1 MSKVTEIGAIQWF
14 NKEKGFGVISTPNK
28 DEDYFLHQSNA
39 IDPISSFSPGTPVCF
54 KKVIEKKSEK
64 GIVKKRLTAVDV
76 RLINK
81 DDLDLIFN
89 HVINNKYLKIQKK
102 KTRTNLRGK
111 TFTKSIE
118 ESESVFKVCISYLIE
133 KSSNEDVIDL
143 SVKFLKHLRKNDLVE
158 QRENI
163 KQLSKLLEPSTEEI
177 IKFWE
182 ETIDGRRD
190 HPSHRDLRK
199 YVYGEIKGEEYSS
212 LLVILWKFDFLTDHS
227 MSDAMHFFGKDTLPF
242 DADYLIKHHDI
253 FNEREIK
260 LFKYY
265 EIDDRILI
273 GFFKAKYV
281 RRPLLVED
289 LEKVHF
295 YITTFPSISAKCF
308 DLISDLFDDKLI
320 FDAWA
325 QKKYAINLK
334 EKEIKNLSYSEDYKI
349 PKSLFLQFYHD
360 IDYSLLTR
368 IQNIYENSDD
378 IIESLLLNIF
388 ENTNNLSEEDR
399 YRSIQLISDEESRKK
414 IIELYA
420 CLYFEES
427 FPFLINNASVDFI
440 KKCIDQLENFET
452 SLEDLSE
459 KLIAILSSSECAIR
473 VDRKIELLTL
483 FGNESLKNYYH
494 QNINNLI
501 DNDKLK
507 INRVLNESESA
518 NLTLDYWNF
527 DSSLVTIAL
536 LNSIDFDVIK
546 PKSSFRSKLE
556 ERVKEYK
563 SDKILRIYRATNF
576 SFLIPHFVSKL
587 SFQSQY
593 ELQSSL
599 DCVKGENNLI
609 LEKFSSEYSNL
620 SIEDF
625 SQSLKLFSEYDLKV
639 APNIIHNRIS
649 NASVDELSTVFEISD
664 ELHNQYP
671 DAFQDGFLELLK
683 KKTSNDL
690 PLLKLIEHS
699 YSTKVSEKVLN
710 LINVGEES
718 DELIQLLIQK
728 PVFKQL
734 NASTIEPV
742 LKTLS
747 LEYFDEVIK
756 YACEFH
762 SSIVSNI
769 LEEISINP
777 KNINDVLDYID
788 ENEGVGE
795 NINESSEFS
804 VIRNFAIEP
813 TNEIFIE
820 KLNQLFKKSNYSY
833 QLPVLKYLVYIHY
846 KNVLQKDQLIKIL
859 HRIDVVQLSSILFK
873 AFIIE
878 KAINREEMM
887 RKMNLLLKAHFKI
900 ISENNISHEEYR
912 HIFSLEGLVKMCN
925 GRKRYTG
932 VDLWGSGSHS
942 RYYTNGNHRVSN
954 GFVEN
959 MYCEGRFWKE
969 QKFYYKESNKPTGE
983 ACDLYWCRND
993 VCVGI
998 NDEVDLSLDFH
1009 QWTLNELNELFD
1021 INLDRLVFTHLAG
1034 WLNRMDSIITRLKC
1048 YSCDDILRP
1057 KNYVP
1062 KKLGYYAVPLFNCI
1076 NNECDK
1082 FGKPIRFTHCR
1093 GCKKILDS
1101 RECER
1106 CKNCNWLICDDE
1118 DCGKCGCG
1126 SNHTSKYVQYSN

>member
-1 MSKVTEIGAIQWF
+1 MSNETEIGAIQWF
-14 NKEKGFGVISTPNK
+14 NNEKGFGVISTPNK

-54 KKVIEKKSEK
+54 KKVIEKTTKK
-64 GIVKKRLTAVDV
+64 RIVRKRLTAVDV
-76 RLINK
+76 RLINQG
-81 DDLDLIFN
+81 DLDMIFN
-89 HVINNKYLKIQKK
+89 HAINKKSVKIQKNI
-102 KTRTNLRGK
+102 TRKNLRGK
-111 TFTKSIE
+111 TFTKSIQ

-177 IKFWE
+177 IKSWE
-182 ETIDGRRD
+182 ETIDDRRV
-190 HPSHRDLRK
+190 HPKHRDLRK
-199 YVYGEIKGEEYSS
+199 SVYEEIKGEEYSS
-212 LLVILWKFDFLTDHS
+212 LLVILWKYDFLTDHS
-227 MSDAMHFFGKDTLPF
+227 MSDTMEMFGKDILPF

-253 FNEREIK
+253 FNDREIK
-260 LFKYY
+260 LLKYY
-265 EIDDRILI
+265 DIDDRILI
-273 GFFKAKYV
+273 GFFKEKYG

-289 LEKVHF
+289 LEEVHL

-308 DLISDLFDDKLI
+308 DLISDLIDDKLI
-320 FDAWA
+320 FNAWV
-325 QKKYAINLK
+325 QKKYAINVN
-334 EKEIKNLSYSEDYKI
+334 EREIINFSYSADYKI
-349 PKSLFLQFYHD
+349 SESLFLKFYNE
-360 IDYSLLTR
+360 IDYSILNR

-378 IIESLLLNIF
+378 IIENLLLKIF
-388 ENTNNLSEEDR
+388 ESSNNLSEEDS
-399 YRSIQLISDEESRKK
+399 YRSIQLVSDKESRKK

-420 CLYFEES
+420 NLYFEES
-427 FPFLINNASVDFI
+427 FPFLVNNSSVDFI
-440 KKCIDQLENFET
+440 KQCIDQFKNFET
-452 SLEDLSE
+452 PLEDLSE
-459 KLIAILSSSECAIR
+459 KLISILSSSECAIK
-473 VDRKIELLTL
+473 VDRKIELLSI
-483 FGNESLKNYYH
+483 FGNESLRKYYH
-494 QNINNLI
+494 QNINNLT
-501 DNDKLK
+501 DKNKLQF
-507 INRVLNESESA
+507 NRVLNESEST
-518 NLTLDYWNF
+518 NLTLDYWKF
-527 DSSLVTIAL
+527 ETSYFTILL
-536 LNSIDFDVIK
+536 LNSIDFDVIS
-546 PKSSFRSKLE
+546 PKSSFRSTLK
-556 ERVKEYK
+556 ERVKDFK
-563 SDKILRIYRATNF
+563 SDEILSIYKATNF
-576 SFLIPHFVSKL
+576 SFLIPQFVSKL
-587 SFQSQY
+587 SFQNQY
-593 ELQSSL
+593 ELESSL
-599 DCVKGENNLI
+599 DCLKDGNNLI
-609 LEKFSSEYSNL
+609 LEKFSREHSNL

-625 SQSLKLFSEYDLKV
+625 SQSLKIFSEYDLKV
-639 APNIIHNRIS
+639 APNIIHYRIS

-671 DAFQDGFLELLK
+671 DAIKNGFLELLK
-683 KKTSNDL
+683 KETNGDL

-699 YSTKVSEKVLN
+699 YSTKVSEKVLD
-710 LINVGEES
+710 LIDVGNES

-747 LEYFDEVIK
+747 LKYFGEVIK
-756 YACEFH
+756 FACEFH
-762 SSIVSNI
+762 STIVNNL

-777 KNINDVLDYID
+777 KNINDVLNYID
-788 ENEGVGE
+788 ENEGVGA

-804 VIRNFAIEP
+804 VIRNFVKEP
-813 TNEIFIE
+813 TNEIFIGE
-820 KLNQLFKKSNYSY
+820 LNQLFKKSDYSY
-833 QLPVLKYLVYIHY
+833 QLPVLKYLVYMHY
-846 KNVLQKDQLIKIL
+846 KKVLQKDQLITIL
-859 HRIDVVQLSSILFK
+859 HGIEVVQLSSILFK

-878 KAINREEMM
+878 KATNREEMM

-900 ISENNISHEEYR
+900 ISENNISHETYR

-925 GRKRYTG
+925 GRKRYAG
-932 VDLWGSGSHS
+932 VDLWTGGGQS
-942 RYYTNGNHRVSN
+942 RYYTDGSHEVYNGYE
-954 GFVEN
+954 EN
-959 MYCEGRFWKE
+959 IYCEGRFWKE

-983 ACDLYWCRND
+983 ACNLYWCKND

-998 NDEVDLSLDFH
+998 NDVVDLSLDFH

-1048 YSCDDILRP
+1048 YSCNDILRP

-1062 KKLGYYAVPLFNCI
+1062 KVLGYYAVPLFNCI

-1101 RECER
+1101 RECET
-1106 CKNCNWLICDDE
+1106 CDSCNWLICDDG